1 MILKIKTWSI
11 AFVLVFTIAIVFLG
25 QKITISANNSYP
37 SIENIPMPQ
46 VEQPLRILTP
56 ANEIF
61 NIASCKVNDLG
72 FTIAQADIPPGA
84 GPIPHVHY
92 YIDEW
97 FWTPKAGLELFHST
111 RQYPT
116 IKEVPNIAGAGRADM
131 YSIISQA
138 NQIIYSPNFYV
149 HGFVNPTTETLP
161 ITFVWLKNDLAPV
174 FPHDDG
180 GMRDFFTEV
189 GVKITDLN
197 NLPSLNDKNK
207 NAVVTEAPRYGMN
220 QSSYFMEY
228 VNSIDNQFP
237 EELAKMQNDEDLKR
251 VIEAVEAFNSG
262 DKSVSC
268 S

>member
-1 MILKIKTWSI
+1 MILKIKAWSI
-11 AFVLVFTIAIVFLG
+11 GLVLVATLGVVFLFQNLG
-25 QKITISANNSYP
+25 FSANP
-37 SIENIPMPQ
+37 TIHSIENIPMPK
-46 VEQPLRILTP
+46 VEEPLRILTP

-72 FTIAQADIPPGA
+72 FTIAEALIPPGA

-97 FWTPKAGLELFHST
+97 FWTPKAGIELFHST

-116 IKEVPNIAGAGRADM
+116 IEEIPIIGGAGRADM

-161 ITFVWLKNDLAPV
+161 ITFVWLKNDLAPA

-189 GVKITDLN
+189 GEKITDLN
-197 NLPSLNDKNK
+197 NLPQLNDKNK
-207 NAVVTEAPRYGMN
+207 NAVVTEAPKYGMN
-220 QSSYFMEY
+220 QSSYFMQY
-228 VNSIDNQFP
+228 VNSIDNKFP
-237 EELAKMQNDEDLKR
+237 SELAKMQNDEDLKR